1 MNIETLRALVSLGI
15 PFEEAYGQCWRD
27 LVSKENHKSD
37 PMFRDPEIMKKISRK
52 FGGRPMYGET
62 PEEARKRKEKK
73 NV

>member
-37 PMFRDPEIMKKISRK
+37 PMFRDPEIM
-52 FGGRPMYGET
+52 
-62 PEEARKRKEKK
+62 
-73 NV
+73 VQ